1 MMVALTAASIVAGN
15 LITRTGRYK
24 HFIVVGPVLTLAG
37 MFMLSRLGVQ
47 STAADVWPWMVVI
60 GLGMGMFFPTITTL
74 TQNALDIADLGAGT
88 STLTF
93 FRSLGQTV
101 GVGVFGAVLASRVE
115 SVLNDLLPSGTA
127 VDVDRLLSTP
137 AEIRALPAELES
149 VVVEAVADATTLV
162 FLVATPVV
170 AGVLIA
176 TSLIPE
182 RPLRAWS
189 ALAAG
194 TQSTEP
200 ASTDDAPAPTGEAA
214 PANEAA
220 PTNPA
225 PAAD

>member
-15 LITRTGRYK
+15 LITKTGRYK
-24 HFIVVGPVLTLAG
+24 HFIVVGPVLTVAG
-37 MFMLSRLGVQ
+37 IFMLSRLDAQ

-149 VVVEAVADATTLV
+149 IVVEAVADATTLV

-182 RPLRAWS
+182 RPLRGWS

-194 TQSTEP
+194 QSAEP
-200 ASTDDAPAPTGEAA
+200 APTDDAPAPSGEVT
-214 PANEAA
+214 